1 MPRVL
6 RPRAKGLALLAAA
19 VLAAAPAG
27 AQPRAP
33 HLRPA
38 DTSDEG
44 GIWAL
49 SEKAEL
55 AARQSAERNRDPALN
70 GYVTGVVAKL
80 APEYQGDIRVYVM
93 DRPFFNAQM
102 APNGYGEVWS
112 GLLLRVETEDELAF
126 VLGHEVGHFSENHSI
141 EAYRALKARLG
152 ATMAVQFAVAAV
164 AMGAAVNA
172 GSAQGA
178 SDIMRA
184 AGALNDLLYL
194 GQLAA
199 YFGFSRENE
208 VEADGL
214 GFQRAVKAGYDPA
227 AGAHLWRSL
236 IAETGASSF
245 KRVREQEARV
255 SIFSTHPLSSDRVK
269 ALDDL
274 AAKTPTKASAAADRK
289 AYRAAV
295 RPHLAAWLKD
305 DLRRRDYGQSLALID
320 RLSAQGEDLGVL
332 TFYRA
337 EAYRQRRGE
346 GDLEL
351 ARKAYAQAGAHADA
365 PVAAWRT
372 LGDLSLQAGDRPAAK
387 TAYETYLARAPQAQD
402 RWLVEASLKKLS
414 EGSAT

>member
-1 MPRVL
+1 MARVL
-6 RPRAKGLALLAAA
+6 RPRAKGMALLAAA
-19 VLAAAPAG
+19 LVAAAPAG

-38 DTSDEG
+38 ETSDEG
-44 GIWAL
+44 GLWAL

-55 AARQSAERNRDPALN
+55 AARQSSERNRDPALN
-70 GYVTGVVAKL
+70 AYIAGVVAKL
-80 APEYQGDIRVYVM
+80 APDYQGDIRIYVM

-112 GLLLRVETEDELAF
+112 GLLLRARSEDELAF
-126 VLGHEVGHFSENHSI
+126 VLGHEIGHFAENHSV
-141 EAYRALKARLG
+141 EAQRTLKARLG
-152 ATMAVQFAVAAV
+152 ATMALQFAVAAV

-178 SDIMRA
+178 SDIMRS

-199 YFGFSRENE
+199 FFGYSRENE
-208 VEADGL
+208 NEADSL
-214 GFQRAVKAGYDPA
+214 GFERAAAAGYDPA
-227 AGAHLWRSL
+227 AGASLWRSL
-236 IAETGASSF
+236 IAETEASSF
-245 KRVREQEARV
+245 KRVREQQARA
-255 SIFSTHPLSSDRVK
+255 SIFSTHPLSADRVE
-269 ALDDL
+269 ALDAL
-274 AAKTPTKASAAADRK
+274 AAKAPTKVVSRDRR
-289 AYRAAV
+289 AYRAAI
-295 RPHLAAWLKD
+295 RPHLAPWLKD

-320 RLSAQGEDLGVL
+320 QLSAEGEDLGL
-332 TFYRA
+332 LAYYRA

-346 GDLEL
+346 GDLDR
-351 ARKAYAQAGAHADA
+351 ARKAYAEAGAHADA
-365 PVAAWRT
+365 PPAAWRC
-372 LGDLSLQAGDRPAAK
+372 LGDLAQQAGDRAAAR

>member
-38 DTSDEG
+38 ETSDEG

-70 GYVTGVVAKL
+70 AYVTGVVARL

-112 GLLLRVETEDELAF
+112 GLLLRVQSEDELAF
-126 VLGHEVGHFSENHSI
+126 VLGHEVGHFAENHSI

-178 SDIMRA
+178 NDIMRA

-199 YFGFSRENE
+199 YFGYSRENE

-214 GFQRAVKAGYDPA
+214 GFKRAVAAGYDPA
-227 AGAHLWRSL
+227 AGATLWRAL

-245 KRVREQEARV
+245 KRVREQEARAN
-255 SIFSTHPLSSDRVK
+255 IFSSHPVSSERVK
-269 ALDDL
+269 ALDEL
-274 AAKTPTKASAAADRK
+274 AARTPTKASTADRK
-289 AYRAAV
+289 AYRAV
-295 RPHLAAWLKD
+295 IRPHLAAWLKD

-320 RLSAQGEDLGVL
+320 RLAAEGEDKGLL
-332 TFYRA
+332 SFYRA
-337 EAYRQRRGE
+337 EAYRQRRGD
-346 GDLEL
+346 GDLDL
-351 ARKAYAQAGAHADA
+351 ARKAYAEAGTYPDA
-365 PVAAWRT
+365 PAAAWRS
-372 LGDLSLQAGDRPAAK
+372 LGDLALQAGDRPAAR

>member
-38 DTSDEG
+38 ETSDEG

-70 GYVTGVVAKL
+70 AYVAGIIAKL

-102 APNGYGEVWS
+102 AANGYGEVWS
-112 GLLLRVETEDELAF
+112 SVLLRAQNEDELAY
-126 VLGHEVGHFSENHSI
+126 VLGHEIGHFSENHSI
-141 EAYRALKARLG
+141 ESYRSLKARLG
-152 ATMAVQFAVAAV
+152 ATMVLQAVVTVAA
-164 AMGAAVNA
+164 AGAAVNA

-178 SDIMRA
+178 TDIMRA
-184 AGALNDLLYL
+184 ASAVSDLIYL

-199 YFGFSRENE
+199 YFGYSRENE
-208 VEADGL
+208 SEADAL
-214 GFQRAVKAGYDPA
+214 GFKRAVAAGYDPA
-227 AGAHLWRSL
+227 AGAAIWRSL
-236 IAETGASSF
+236 MAETEASSF
-245 KRVREQEARV
+245 KRVREQQARPNV
-255 SIFSTHPLSSDRVK
+255 FNTHPLSVERVK
-269 ALDDL
+269 ALDDM
-274 AAKTPTKASAAADRK
+274 AAKSPVKASTSDRK
-289 AYRAAV
+289 AYRAMI
-295 RPHLAAWLKD
+295 RPHLGVWLKD
-305 DLRRRDYGQSLALID
+305 DLRRRDYGQSLVLID
-320 RLSAQGEDLGVL
+320 RLSTQGEDLGVL

-346 GDLEL
+346 GDLAL
-351 ARKAYAQAGAHADA
+351 ARKAYAEAGAHADA
-365 PVAAWRT
+365 PVAAWRC
-372 LGDLSLQAGDRPAAK
+372 LGDLSLQAGDRAAAK

>member
-1 MPRVL
+1 MARVL

-19 VLAAAPAG
+19 ILAAAPAG
-27 AQPRAP
+27 AEPRAP
-33 HLRPA
+33 HLRPT

-55 AARQSAERNRDPALN
+55 AARQSVERNRDPALN
-70 GYVTGVVAKL
+70 AYVSGVVAKL
-80 APEYQGDIRVYVM
+80 APEYQGDVRIYVM

-112 GLLLRVETEDELAF
+112 GLLLRVQSEDELAF
-126 VLGHEVGHFSENHSI
+126 VLGHEVGHFAENHSI
-141 EAYRALKARLG
+141 EAFRTLKARLG
-152 ATMAVQFAVAAV
+152 ATMALQFAVAAV

-199 YFGFSRENE
+199 YFGYSRENE
-208 VEADGL
+208 VEADAL
-214 GFQRAVKAGYDPA
+214 GFKRAVAAGYDPA
-227 AGAHLWRSL
+227 AGATLWRAL
-236 IAETGASSF
+236 IAETQASSF
-245 KRVREQEARV
+245 KRVREQEARAN
-255 SIFSTHPLSSDRVK
+255 IFSTHPVSGDRVK
-269 ALDDL
+269 ALDDM
-274 AAKTPTKASAAADRK
+274 AARTPTKARTTDRK
-289 AYRAAV
+289 AYRAAI
-295 RPHLAAWLKD
+295 RPHLATWLKD

-320 RLSAQGEDLGVL
+320 RLSAEGEDQGMLM
-332 TFYRA
+332 FYRA
-337 EAYRQRRGE
+337 EAYRQRRGD
-346 GDLEL
+346 GDLDL
-351 ARKAYAQAGAHADA
+351 ARKTYAEAGAHPDA
-365 PVAAWRT
+365 PPAAWRS
-372 LGDLSLQAGDRPAAK
+372 LGDLALQAGDRPAAK